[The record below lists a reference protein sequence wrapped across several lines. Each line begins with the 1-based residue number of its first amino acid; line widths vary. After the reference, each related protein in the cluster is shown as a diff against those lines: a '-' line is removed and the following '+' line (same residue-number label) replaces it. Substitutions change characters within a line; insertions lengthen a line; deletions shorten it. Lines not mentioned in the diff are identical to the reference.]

1 LGAGQSGSPVANYQ
15 RIEVGRTDIV
25 TDWLIVAAV
34 FLIAA
39 CAVFGVFLLERI
51 AGHLKEIENLTR
63 ERLRRR
69 AGY

>member
-1 LGAGQSGSPVANYQ
+1 M
-15 RIEVGRTDIV
+15 